1 MEKQSE
7 KGVPKSTKICVA
19 IIIILLIASICTGY
33 LGSEYIYNEGYKT
46 GYSKGKD
53 AGYGVGYTKGHSEGY
68 KDAENDYN
76 GNSSSSI
83 IYGDYGTSYED
94 GITEYSVFVTPSGEK
109 YHTEYCRYI
118 EGKSNLSYYDSASD
132 AAAAGYEPCSVCNP

>member
-1 MEKQSE
+1 MKEK
-7 KGVPKSTKICVA
+7 KSYRLKHLIVA
-19 IIIILLIASICTGY
+19 IVLSLVVAVAVTYLITQEICKSSYSEARQSGYNEGYEVGYDEGYSAAEDSYDNYDTGY
-33 LGSEYIYNEGYKT
+33 LGPYT
-46 GYSKGKD
+46 GGD
-53 AGYGVGYTKGHSEGY
+53 
-68 KDAENDYN
+68 
-76 GNSSSSI
+76 
-83 IYGDYGTSYED
+83 DYGTSYED